1 MDSMVTARVPSE
13 LKEQVTKLLKQNDSS
28 PTELVNSAFEFYL
41 ENQRLPKERKI
52 TPGVRKLP
60 AVQRTQLF
68 RALDAVVLTD
78 ADMHAKVSVAEVA
91 ALLRKDDYAALS

>member
-60 AVQRTQLF
+60 VAQRTQLF